1 VSWLQEMKLLL
12 MGSTGLSKDALH
24 IYVGLAVFLLALTRW
39 RIGSLPPLLVVLAV
53 ALAGEAWDFIDN
65 IRTEMPMQWAGHR
78 HDIWNTLFWPAVLT
92 GLGRWT
98 GLFRRG
104 R

>member
-1 VSWLQEMKLLL
+1 MSWLQETKLLL
-12 MGSTGLSKDALH
+12 MAGTGLGKDALH
-24 IYVGLAVFLLALTRW
+24 VYVGLLVFLLALTRW
-39 RIGSLPPLLVVLAV
+39 RLGSLPPLLIVLAV
-53 ALAGEAWDFIDN
+53 ALAGEMWDLVDN
-65 IRTEMPMQWAGHR
+65 MRSGAPMRWAGHGK
-78 HDIWNTLFWPAVLT
+78 DIANTLFWPAVLT